1 MTKVDTTARTVR
13 VRTEVAALGKVFDYA
28 VPAQWAFDV
37 RVGTRVRVPLHGR
50 SVRGWVVGTPAPGDR
65 LAGGGVA
72 DGPPFVDLL
81 PLKAWL
87 GWGPPEDLVELA
99 EWAAW
104 RWAGP
109 PTFFL
114 RVASPEAIVRA
125 LPEPSRTPAGPRPAT
140 GPAGTPPSSP
150 PPPPW
155 AAALMAGATETMVRL
170 PPATDLIDLVL
181 SVVEDEGVR
190 ARAGSVVVLVPST
203 GWAERLAQRLVRRGV
218 AATRTWEQARAG
230 WPVVVGTRTG
240 AWAPVPRLAAAI
252 VLDAHDAAYREE
264 SAPTYSAVEVLR
276 ERALRAGAPCVLASP
291 VPPVELTARRSVA
304 TVAVAPSDERSGWPA
319 LERVDRLGADPRT
332 GMFSEEFVRLAR
344 SVLDDPT
351 AAARG
356 PLVCVYNRTGG
367 ARLLSC
373 AHCGELAQC
382 TRCGAAVARPP
393 DEQVLHC
400 PRCGETRPVVCS
412 HCGRLR
418 MKALRVGVSRL
429 RDELAALLGVPVG
442 EVAGPR
448 AAARQ
453 TDGAAAD
460 ANVNAV
466 ADASGSPAEPVLI
479 GTEAAL
485 HRVRRAAAVAF
496 LDIDLHL
503 LAARLSATEET
514 LSLLVRAGR
523 LVGPRG
529 SGPAT
534 ARVLVQTRLP
544 DHPVLAAVA
553 AGEPGP
559 VLDAEAEVR
568 RAAGLPPFSALA
580 LVSGSLAAA
589 HADALA
595 AATVTD
601 PAVSVT
607 PLDRA
612 RFLVQAPGHRPLCDL
627 LASVARP
634 PGRGLRIEVDPTA
647 L

>member
-1 MTKVDTTARTVR
+1 MIEAGTLARSVR
-13 VRTEVAALGKVFDYA
+13 VRTEVAALGKTFDYA
-28 VPAQWAFDV
+28 VPAKWASDV

-50 SVRGWVVGTPAPGDR
+50 SVRGWVVGTSVRGDEE
-65 LAGGGVA
+65 AA
-72 DGPPFVDLL
+72 DGAAEGAPPDVDLL

-87 GWGPPEDLVELA
+87 GWGPPEDVVELA
-99 EWAAW
+99 EWASW

-109 PTFFL
+109 STFFL
-114 RVASPEAIVRA
+114 RVASPVAIVRA
-125 LPEPSRTPAGPRPAT
+125 LPELPRAAAEPPAT
-140 GPAGTPPSSP
+140 TSSAG

-155 AAALMAGATETMVRL
+155 ASALAEGAAETMVRL

-181 SVVEDEGVR
+181 SVVGDQQRQG
-190 ARAGSVVVLVPST
+190 RAGSVVVLVPST
-203 GWAERLAQRLVRRGV
+203 GWAERLVERLVRRGV
-218 AATRTWEQARAG
+218 AATSTWEQARAG

-240 AWAPVPRLAAAI
+240 AWAPVPQLAASI

-276 ERALRAGAPCVLASP
+276 ERARRAAAPCVLVSP
-291 VPPVELTARRSVA
+291 VPPVELTARRALA
-304 TVAVAPSDERSGWPA
+304 TVALSPPDERAGWPA
-319 LERVDRLGADPRT
+319 LERIDRKGADPRT

-344 SVLDDPT
+344 SVLDDPNSP
-351 AAARG
+351 ARG

-382 TRCGAAVARPP
+382 TRCGAAVARPR
-393 DEQVLHC
+393 DEEVLRC
-400 PRCGETRPVVCS
+400 PRCGETRPVVCP

-429 RDELAALLGVPVG
+429 RDELAALLGVGVG

-448 AAARQ
+448 
-453 TDGAAAD
+453 TDAD
-460 ANVNAV
+460 P
-466 ADASGSPAEPVLI
+466 SGSPSESVLI
-479 GTEAAL
+479 GTEAVL
-485 HRVRRAAAVAF
+485 HRVRRASAVAF

-514 LSLLVRAGR
+514 LALLVRAGR
-523 LVGPRG
+523 LVGARG

-553 AGEPGP
+553 AGEPAP
-559 VLDAEAEVR
+559 VLDAEAEIR
-568 RAAGLPPFSALA
+568 RSADLPPFSALA
-580 LVSGSLAAA
+580 LVSGALAPSY
-589 HADALA
+589 ADALVT
-595 AATVTD
+595 ATADD
-601 PAVSVT
+601 PVVSVA
-607 PLDRA
+607 PLDEA
-612 RFLVQAPGHRPLCDL
+612 RFLVQAPEHRPLCDL
-627 LASVARP
+627 LAGVARP
-634 PGRGLRIEVDPTA
+634 AGRGLRVEVDPTA